1 MSQATVVG
9 EQKQPFAITIEP
21 ANRVNPGNSQMILER
36 RPSIGVGE
44 LAEDIEGFE
53 QSEIAQKGALVA
65 GRASWSIRGGWHVL
79 TSIRAPVVL
88 GQYVRREPVGSM

>member
-1 MSQATVVG
+1 MGQGTVVG

-36 RPSIGVGE
+36 RPSISVGE

-53 QSEIAQKGALVA
+53 QSEIAQRAALLA
-65 GRASWSIRGGWHVL
+65 GRAS
-79 TSIRAPVVL
+79 
-88 GQYVRREPVGSM
+88 

>member
-1 MSQATVVG
+1 MTQRFQSGRTGNPLHLHEVSSGVFESRVAQAMGQWTVVG

-36 RPSIGVGE
+36 RPSIGGGE

-53 QSEIAQKGALVA
+53 QSEIAQRGALVA
-65 GRASWSIRGGWHVL
+65 GRAG
-79 TSIRAPVVL
+79 
-88 GQYVRREPVGSM
+88 

>member
-1 MSQATVVG
+1 MGQGTVVG

-36 RPSIGVGE
+36 RPAIGGGE

-53 QSEIAQKGALVA
+53 QREIPQRRALVA
-65 GRASWSIRGGWHVL
+65 GRAG
-79 TSIRAPVVL
+79 
-88 GQYVRREPVGSM
+88 